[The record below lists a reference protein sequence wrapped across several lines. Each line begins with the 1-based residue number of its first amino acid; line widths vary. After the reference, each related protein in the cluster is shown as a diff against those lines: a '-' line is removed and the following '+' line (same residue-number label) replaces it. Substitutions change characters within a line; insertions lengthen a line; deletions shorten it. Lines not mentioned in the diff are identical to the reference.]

1 MDKRAKTI
9 IGISVISILVILV
22 IIFTVF
28 IINKIKGQEK
38 IDTVVENLEQENVQ
52 EKIEEKIDDE
62 QKIDVEDLF
71 LDVDG
76 KNAIG
81 VIKIAKIDFEGLIY
95 DGTSLDNL
103 AKGVGHFDNSPYLDG
118 NVCLAAHNTNK
129 FWAKLNT
136 LEVGDQITYIS
147 FLGTRQYQVAT
158 IEEIQETDWTKL
170 ENTEGNMLTLITCVK
185 GKPELRL
192 CVQAIQA

>member
-1 MDKRAKTI
+1 MDKRAKTV

-22 IIFTVF
+22 IVFT
-28 IINKIKGQEK
+28 IIALSSAKEQEK
-38 IDTVVENLEQENVQ
+38 IDTVIETLEQENVQ
-52 EKIEEKIDDE
+52 EKIEENTEDEEKIDIE
-62 QKIDVEDLF
+62 KLF
-71 LDVDG
+71 LEVDG

-95 DGTSLDNL
+95 EGTSLDNL
-103 AKGVGHFDNSPYLDG
+103 AKGVGHFSNSPYLDG

-136 LEVGDQITYIS
+136 LEPGDLITYIS
-147 FLGTRQYQVAT
+147 FLGTRQYQVT
-158 IEEIQETDWTKL
+158 SREEIQETDWTKL
-170 ENTEGNMLTLITCVK
+170 ENTEENILTLITCVK

-192 CVQAIQA
+192 CVQAIQV